1 MQRLWGGD
9 KLGAVLG
16 KNIENDL
23 TGESWELSGVN
34 GNVSVIANG
43 DYRGLKLTELIDK
56 FPEELLGM
64 KVLKEYGK
72 EFPILI
78 KFIDAN
84 KDLSIQLHPND
95 ALAKKRHNSLG
106 KTEMWYIMDSE
117 PDSELIIGFNEDVD
131 EKIYTKSLEEDS
143 LLDLLHF
150 EKVEEGDT
158 FFINAGKIHAIG
170 KGVLLAEIQQTSDVT
185 YRVFDY
191 NRKDEQGNLRQ
202 LHTDLALA
210 AIDYER
216 KDDFKI
222 AYNKEAN
229 TRNLMVNSA
238 YFTTKYLPLDN
249 TITLDLSLNDSFTI
263 YMCVKG
269 SVKISNENGEVDIL
283 RGETALV
290 PAISKKVE
298 LITNG
303 AELLEITI

>member
-23 TGESWELSGVN
+23 TGESWELSGVK

-64 KVLKEYGK
+64 KVLKEFGK

-131 EKIYTKSLEEDS
+131 EKIYTKSLEENS

-150 EKVEEGDT
+150 EKVEGGDT

-191 NRKDEQGNLRQ
+191 NRKDEQGNSRQ

-238 YFTTKYLPLDN
+238 YFTTKYLRLDK

-269 SVKISNENGEVDIL
+269 SLRISNENGEVDIL

>member
-43 DYRGLKLTELIDK
+43 DYRGLKLTELINK

-269 SVKISNENGEVDIL
+269 SVKISNESGEVDIL

-290 PAISKKVE
+290 PASSKKVE

>member
-9 KLGAVLG
+9 KLGTVLG

-23 TGESWELSGVN
+23 TGESWELSGVK

-64 KVLKEYGK
+64 KVLKEFGK

-131 EKIYTKSLEEDS
+131 EKIYTKSLEENS

-150 EKVEEGDT
+150 EKVEGGDT

-191 NRKDEQGNLRQ
+191 NRKDEQGNSRQ

-238 YFTTKYLPLDN
+238 YFTTKYLRLDK

-269 SVKISNENGEVDIL
+269 SLRISNENGEVDIL

-290 PAISKKVE
+290 PASSKKVE